1 MIESLSRPNSNSRA
15 DSLGVLLVNLGTP
28 DAPTPQAV
36 RRFLAEFLSDPRVIE
51 LPRILWLPILH
62 AFVLTT
68 RPRKSAHAYAQIWTP
83 EGSPLLVESNKLA
96 TALREQLQHAYPE
109 VHVALG
115 MTYGQP
121 SIATALRSLRDKG
134 VGRLVV
140 LPLYPQYSGTTTGS
154 VFDRVMKELL
164 TWRALPSL
172 HWISDYHDNPVF
184 IEALAQSVREQWLA
198 HGREHLL
205 FSFHGIPQRYVD
217 AGDPYYAQCQRTAQL
232 TVDKLGLAKDQWTMA
247 FQSRF
252 GAAKWIGP
260 YTESVIA
267 DYAKRGPKRLTV
279 VCPAFATDCLETLE
293 EIAIRNRAD
302 FLAAGGERFDYVPCL
317 NSGPNHVE
325 MMAGLIKRSFP
336 A

>member
-1 MIESLSRPNSNSRA
+1 MTTSLSRPDAKSP
-15 DSLGVLLVNLGTP
+15 DTSLGVLLVNLGTP

-51 LPRILWLPILH
+51 LPRVLWLPILYGI
-62 AFVLTT
+62 VLNT
-68 RPRKSAHAYAQIWTP
+68 RPRKSAHAYAQIWTTD
-83 EGSPLLVESNKLA
+83 GSPLMVESNKL
-96 TALREQLQHAYPE
+96 TNALRAQLQPAYPE

-121 SIATALRSLRDKG
+121 SIASALRSLRDKG
-134 VGRLVV
+134 VSRLVV
-140 LPLYPQYSGTTTGS
+140 LPLYPQYSGTTSGS
-154 VFDRVMKELL
+154 VFDRVMNELR

-172 HWISDYHDNPVF
+172 HWIANYHDNPQF
-184 IEALAQSVREQWLA
+184 IEALANSVREHWQA
-198 HGREHLL
+198 HGREHLF

-232 TVDKLGLAKDQWTMA
+232 TVEKLRLAKDQWTMA

-260 YTESVIA
+260 YTESVLE
-267 DYAKRGPKRLTV
+267 DYARRGPKRLTV
-279 VCPAFATDCLETLE
+279 LCPAFATDCLETLE

-317 NSGPNHVE
+317 NSRLDHVE
-325 MMAGLIKRSFP
+325 MMAGLIQNSFSR
-336 A
+336 